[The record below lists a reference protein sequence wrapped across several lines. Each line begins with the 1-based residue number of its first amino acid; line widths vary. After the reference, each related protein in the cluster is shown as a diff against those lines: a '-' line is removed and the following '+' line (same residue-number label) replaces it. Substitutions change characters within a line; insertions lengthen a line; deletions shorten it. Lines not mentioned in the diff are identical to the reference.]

1 MRRPLLASA
10 DANRRGATR
19 VRTIAVIQA
28 RMNSTRLPG
37 KVLMTVLGRPMLGY
51 KVERVAR
58 ARRLDGMVIA
68 TTSNASDDPVAAF
81 AGKAGVPVF
90 RGSEADVLG
99 RVAGAAAALDATH
112 VVRLTGDCPL
122 SDPEI
127 IDAVAARLI
136 EGSPPVD
143 FVTNG
148 IPRSWP
154 VGVDAEAI
162 DRNVNLAV
170 ADRYFFGAEGSWLAG
185 LPPAG
190 RAEGFLRLWTLKE
203 AYIKA
208 TGRGLSQPLD
218 EFWFEIDPPRI
229 RFTPAIAD
237 DEGAWRFDQRV
248 LAGRFLVAVGWRA
261 GCGDGG
267 DDGLPEVALL
277 EPEDLSF

>member
-1 MRRPLLASA
+1 MPAEPRDHAVRLWAMAIGDLEEKDVSGWRAVLDYAERARVERLAVARNRVEYIAAHALTRRVLSEATGEAPSA
-10 DANRRGATR
+10 FRYQVGAKGKPVAVVYGRPAAIEFNLSHTNGL
-19 VRTIAVIQA
+19 VAIAV
-28 RMNSTRLPG
+28 SRLG
-37 KVLMTVLGRPMLGY
+37 
-51 KVERVAR
+51 
-58 ARRLDGMVIA
+58 
-68 TTSNASDDPVAAF
+68 
-81 AGKAGVPVF
+81 
-90 RGSEADVLG
+90 
-99 RVAGAAAALDATH
+99 
-112 VVRLTGDCPL
+112 
-122 SDPEI
+122 
-127 IDAVAARLI
+127 
-136 EGSPPVD
+136 
-143 FVTNG
+143 
-148 IPRSWP
+148 P